1 MIITSFLH
9 WTTKSLCRRGEDSCA
24 FKCEKDT
31 WCAHLIE
38 EIAWCWGHLLIFC
51 SLSAKWSPQQ
61 TYPQLWRALN
71 NYFLHRHC
79 FAVHKTSQKTL
90 SALPTTFLFFLLSLT
105 KRRALLLMKQWCR
118 IACVDMKK
126 NLCKCIIATAYL
138 LFTRTAVWNPQ
149 TLWTDVNCNLSYIGN
164 QVWYVITGANF
175 MHITCLLLVWLSL
188 GLTTTR
194 ALGVQV
200 SMPNCNTRGKE
211 ISQ

>member
-1 MIITSFLH
+1 MIIMSFLH

-31 WCAHLIE
+31 WCAHSIE

-90 SALPTTFLFFLLSLT
+90 SALQTTFFAFFNEKVGTLTHEAVMSHCLCRYEEKSVQVYYRHSLPT
-105 KRRALLLMKQWCR
+105 FYSYS
-118 IACVDMKK
+118 CVKS
-126 NLCKCIIATAYL
+126 
-138 LFTRTAVWNPQ
+138 
-149 TLWTDVNCNLSYIGN
+149 TDVVDRCEL
-164 QVWYVITGANF
+164 
-175 MHITCLLLVWLSL
+175 
-188 GLTTTR
+188 
-194 ALGVQV
+194 
-200 SMPNCNTRGKE
+200 
-211 ISQ
+211 